1 MNNRDRFSCRLRRGL
16 LLLLRIEQFR
26 PLCSLYSGDDLRDEH
41 LNSWGGG
48 FTSGIHRH
56 AVCWRGIPSFRC
68 ICCFTCCCSARR
80 ALSTSAA
87 AACSHKD
94 QQPGQD
100 LLQES
105 THREGS
111 LTNPD
116 VYLLFGIVSQS
127 RVLLLLHLSGLL
139 QDQQKGIT

>member
-41 LNSWGGG
+41 LNSWGGDSLQE
-48 FTSGIHRH
+48 FTDTPAAGG
-56 AVCWRGIPSFRC
+56 GIPSFRC